1 MKVPPPPEAEA
12 LRAAAQAAKT
22 DHAALARQVRRDLP
36 DWVRAMVLDACAEL
50 ESASQRNA
58 VVGDRTHTAEAIA
71 LLRGRRESVV
81 ERIVGAMEQQ
91 LDGAATTTR
100 AATPATPGR
109 SALTLIDESQIDED
123 IEIARIVQAVEAE
136 ADAEIRQ
143 LAALASGLRGLPGIE
158 TSAMPLRPLDCATAL
173 RGALLELAPDDPT
186 RLFLLRHLGSAMGRE
201 LRQVYV
207 RLSDTLLRWGVRPAK
222 YRVRQTPQP
231 AGPAR
236 AAAHAQAHAPAH
248 PPTMG
253 GLATLQPTFDRRAAA
268 AGAPGGALQQLVE
281 RARRSLAAPD
291 ARIDP
296 FAAAGAPPPVG
307 EAEAL
312 ALRLFADPLPTEQ
325 ARPALDPVVA
335 VQLMERLFAQIEQ
348 HLGHVPATRSL
359 LAGLQEPGRALAAR
373 EAQLWNSPEHP
384 WWKFLDRLIAMGS
397 VHDESGAEGNEDDD
411 KGGIV
416 TQSLA
421 LVVERMRGAQ
431 TLDRDTCQTAAD
443 EVEALASRHLGERGE
458 ALASQS
464 GALQQQADRE
474 QIQIDLRNQLVQQ
487 LRSTPVCGGLRRFLV
502 GPWTQAMAAAAARHG
517 LGSPAMDLMALVVDD
532 LIRATAKPGQRVS
545 RAQRNVLLRQV
556 GEGLAEADVPTL
568 RVETEV
574 AELQALLRN
583 PPPPEV
589 IEESPPEE
597 QPWEAPAVRD
607 PEHTTAALDLHAG
620 LPTVPIGFGVDST
633 LEAEGHK
640 PWLESLRPGD
650 YCRLFLMG
658 RWITA
663 QLSWVSGTHNLF
675 LFSSRHGGRTHS
687 LTKRMLG
694 KLRIAGLATSIQDGA
709 LLAQAMQTLAETD
722 FAAG

>member
-50 ESASQRNA
+50 ESATQRNA
-58 VVGDRTHTAEAIA
+58 VVGDRTHTVGAIA

-81 ERIVGAMEQQ
+81 ERIVKAMEQQ
-91 LDGAATTTR
+91 LDGGAAPRAETR
-100 AATPATPGR
+100 PAAAAGPGKL
-109 SALTLIDESQIDED
+109 SLTLIDESQIDED

-143 LAALASGLRGLPGIE
+143 LAALSSGLRGLPGIE
-158 TSAMPLRPLDCATAL
+158 TTAMPLRPLDCATAL
-173 RGALLELAPDDPT
+173 RTALLDLSPDDPT

-222 YRVRQTPQP
+222 YRVKQTPQP

-236 AAAHAQAHAPAH
+236 AAAAAAAANLPA
-248 PPTMG
+248 M
-253 GLATLQPTFDRRAAA
+253 ATLAAPQPAFDRRAAA
-268 AGAPGGALQQLVE
+268 APGGALQQLVE
-281 RARRSLAAPD
+281 RARRSLAAPE

-296 FAAAGAPPPVG
+296 FAAAAAPPPEG

-312 ALRLFADPLPTEQ
+312 ALRLFTDPLPTEQ
-325 ARPALDPVVA
+325 TRPALDPVVA

-348 HLGHVPATRSL
+348 HLSHVPATRSL

-373 EAQLWNSPEHP
+373 EAQLWNNAEHP

-397 VHDESGAEGNEDDD
+397 VHDESEAGDGDGEGDSR
-411 KGGIV
+411 GGIV

-431 TLDRDTCQTAAD
+431 TLDRDACQTAAD
-443 EVEALASRHLGERGE
+443 AVEALASRHLGETGE

-464 GALQQQADRE
+464 GALQQLADRE
-474 QIQIDLRNQLVQQ
+474 QIEIDLRNQLVQQ
-487 LRSTPVCGGLRRFLV
+487 LRSTPVCSGLRRFLV
-502 GPWTQAMAAAAARHG
+502 GPWTQAMASAAVRHG
-517 LGSPAMDLMALVVDD
+517 LGSKAMDLLALVVDD

-556 GEGLAEADVPTL
+556 GEGLAEAEMPTL
-568 RVETEV
+568 RIETEV

-583 PPPPEV
+583 PPEHELA
-589 IEESPPEE
+589 EEAAPEE
-597 QPWEAPAVRD
+597 RWDAPAPPRD
-607 PEHTTAALDLHAG
+607 TEHTTAALDLHAG

-640 PWLESLRPGD
+640 PWLESLQPGD

-658 RWITA
+658 RWINA

-694 KLRIAGLATSIQDGA
+694 KLRVAGLATRIESGT
-709 LLAQAMQTLAETD
+709 LLAQAMQTLVETD
-722 FAAG
+722 FAGA